1 MLKSHT
7 PFVFMFLIM
16 GLINA
21 PSIHGYTTTSDLETS
36 SGSLMLAGHC
46 NGDHGD
52 GDHGDEEGA
61 EEGETSNA
69 GTTYTS

>member
-1 MLKSHT
+1 MSGAALIAMQSYIQIYQRFQIAPLGT
-7 PFVFMFLIM
+7 PS
-16 GLINA
+16 N
-21 PSIHGYTTTSDLETS
+21 LEMS

-52 GDHGDEEGA
+52 DDHGDEEDAG
-61 EEGETSNA
+61 EGESSNA

>member
-1 MLKSHT
+1 M
-7 PFVFMFLIM
+7 
-16 GLINA
+16 
-21 PSIHGYTTTSDLETS
+21 S

-52 GDHGDEEGA
+52 DDHGDEEDAG
-61 EEGETSNA
+61 EGESSNA